1 MPKGLVSMD
10 LKMDM
15 EDTLVSELAAF
26 KYEFDV
32 LRLAMVFFGFLYFF
46 SCKNVDLLFCL

>member
-10 LKMDM
+10 LRMDM
-15 EDTLVSELAAF
+15 EDTLVSKLAAF

-32 LRLAMVFFGFLYFF
+32 LRLAMVLFEFLYLF
-46 SCKNVDLLFCL
+46 SSKNV